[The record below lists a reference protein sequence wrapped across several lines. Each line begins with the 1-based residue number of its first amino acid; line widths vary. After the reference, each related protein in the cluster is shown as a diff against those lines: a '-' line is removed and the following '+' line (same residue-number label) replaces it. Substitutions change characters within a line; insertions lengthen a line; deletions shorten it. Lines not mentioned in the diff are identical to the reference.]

1 MDYSLAIR
9 NNKSNAKC
17 RVCRSSIH
25 SGSLCVFIKATDDF
39 GQRFQF
45 VAHTDCFLTYMIR
58 EVKKIKLAQLKQET
72 DKFTKIEKLLEGK
85 K

>member
-1 MDYSLAIR
+1 MGYSLNIR

-45 VAHTDCFLTYMIR
+45 VAHTDCFLSYMIR
-58 EVKKIKLAQLKQET
+58 EVKKVKLAELKKET
-72 DKFTKIEKLLEGK
+72 DKFSKIEKLLEDR
-85 K
+85 